1 MTGEKSEPFFT
12 RLGTAYLSFALL
24 GGTVFT
30 SFMIYDCILIQA
42 YDEMAI
48 SIFMLLFCM
57 YFLGMLMEKKI
68 FDGGAGA
75 DFIAMAIFVLF
86 VPFRSP
92 FLSRDKRNRKTCLL
106 ALFPSSKIRAQK
118 VGHFV

>member
-1 MTGEKSEPFFT
+1 VKKASRFLHGLAQLISLIAHL
-12 RLGTAYLSFALL
+12 RGTI
-24 GGTVFT
+24 FT
-30 SFMIYDCILIQA
+30 SFMIDDCILIQA

-48 SIFMLLFCM
+48 YIFMLLFCM
-57 YFLGMLMEKKI
+57 YFGMLMEKKN
-68 FDGGAGA
+68 FDGGAGT

-92 FLSRDKRNRKTCLL
+92 FLSLDKRNRKTCLL